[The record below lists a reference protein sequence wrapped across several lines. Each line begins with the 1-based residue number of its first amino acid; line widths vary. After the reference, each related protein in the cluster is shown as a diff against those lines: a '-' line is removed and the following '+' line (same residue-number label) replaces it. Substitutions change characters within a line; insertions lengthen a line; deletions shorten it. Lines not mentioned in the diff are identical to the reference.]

1 MGDVEVIVSDSGA
14 SDADAAAVDFTEGLL
29 VGAAAAAAADA
40 QETADAAEAEAAV
53 AVAVA
58 SDDADRIGR
67 LEALIVALHDEMLAN
82 DAMLADN
89 LALLLDA
96 EEATMEEAQEA
107 EIEAATAEAEVTE
120 IVEEHAEEHAEREQS
135 SESAESSPEA
145 PPAENNAGESGQHER
160 AGGGSIRFRRG
171 RRR

>member
-1 MGDVEVIVSDSGA
+1 MGDVEVIVSDTGA

-89 LALLLDA
+89 LALLLEA

-120 IVEEHAEEHAEREQS
+120 IVEEHAEEHASEQS
-135 SESAESSPEA
+135 SDSAESGPEA
-145 PPAENNAGESGQHER
+145 PPEAGEPEQSGRHER